1 MRGGLFVFPLYVE
14 PEEAAAADM
23 REVVQPVT
31 SNPPPGSEAFNP
43 QRLSNLIRSASNGGL
58 GDASE
63 TSADVLNGLPKWAHA
78 VVQTGCFNALE
89 NGALQDCLDE
99 LDAKKDME
107 IEDEGALPVLAT
119 QAQRVAHSVEKYAEL
134 LGQVLEKATLRQQ
147 HEDFERDEMDVFSLA
162 DVKTL
167 SQVQLGLAL
176 DVQSA
181 ITPSSDD
188 EKVQFPDR
196 LASRLEMSLDVA
208 ICELIECWKKNDER
222 DNRVVVDNFVEDLI
236 VMFVR
241 PEWVGAEDLLEVLS
255 SSLASILKATTRKD
269 TAKPDSQQSL
279 AALNL
284 VGKIF

>member
-23 REVVQPVT
+23 REVVHPVT
-31 SNPPPGSEAFNP
+31 SKPPPGSEAFNP
-43 QRLSNLIRSASNGGL
+43 QRLSNFIRSASNGGL

-99 LDAKKDME
+99 LNATKDME
-107 IEDEGALPVLAT
+107 IEDEDVLPVLAT

-134 LGQVLEKATLRQQ
+134 LGKVLEKATLRQQ

-167 SQVQLGLAL
+167 SQVMKTMDKSDWIRKLEPQLLISVMSVLDTQVQLGLAL

-181 ITPSSDD
+181 ITPSNDD

-208 ICELIECWKKNDER
+208 ICELIVMATPQIDRRALSEENI
-222 DNRVVVDNFVEDLI
+222 DNCI
-236 VMFVR
+236 Q
-241 PEWVGAEDLLEVLS
+241 LLHHTL
-255 SSLASILKATTRKD
+255 L
-269 TAKPDSQQSL
+269 
-279 AALNL
+279 
-284 VGKIF
+284 

>member
-78 VVQTGCFNALE
+78 VVQTGCFNASGMGTGQ
-89 NGALQDCLDE
+89 NQSSKMKRAVKQDGDCLDE

-167 SQVQLGLAL
+167 SQVMKTMDKSPVGF
-176 DVQSA
+176 SA
-181 ITPSSDD
+181 GCA
-188 EKVQFPDR
+188 K
-196 LASRLEMSLDVA
+196 
-208 ICELIECWKKNDER
+208 R
-222 DNRVVVDNFVEDLI
+222 DYTE
-236 VMFVR
+236 
-241 PEWVGAEDLLEVLS
+241 
-255 SSLASILKATTRKD
+255 
-269 TAKPDSQQSL
+269 Q
-279 AALNL
+279 
-284 VGKIF
+284 